1 MRYANTNACTIIE
14 SSLLRFGLVLHLNG
28 ESWSSGREEWVNKK
42 LCGSV
47 CGREFAV
54 VRTMRWVRNRISIRN
69 LNKNAIKT
77 DTAGRNFF
85 NQITRFIE
93 RTIATAAHIIFV
105 CKLTIARV
113 SVCAC
118 VWVRVWQ
125 NSFLL
130 PFSLLFLFSLFS
142 IGLIYL
148 WPQHQSAVLCGEQ
161 WTCDAVCPTDKI
173 IFLYLLFVFA
183 WAKCTTALAH
193 THTRHVAGV
202 YLFKRKL
209 MLIIVAF
216 AYLLFLHFI
225 CSLGWRRRNERLIH
239 TY

>member
-1 MRYANTNACTIIE
+1 MLAGAYSEQKHKWKKTTTTTTLEKKIKLDAVREHQRVHNHREFIVTF
-14 SSLLRFGLVLHLNG
+14 RFGSAFKRRVLI
-28 ESWSSGREEWVNKK
+28 ERKKRGRERIEWTKK

-113 SVCAC
+113 SVCEC

-193 THTRHVAGV
+193 THTHTPCGWS
-202 YLFKRKL
+202 LF
-209 MLIIVAF
+209 V
-216 AYLLFLHFI
+216 
-225 CSLGWRRRNERLIH
+225 
-239 TY
+239 